1 MNFGEWTFTVDGY
14 TICLDLIFS
23 TLMKN
28 ATYFYLFLLLFW
40 SCSAFTQNMEEGFK
54 ALETGDF
61 VEAERFFSD
70 ILQSYP
76 DNKTAQLCYARAI
89 GLNGKPAEAK
99 ARFSNLLNKFPGD
112 FELELN
118 YAESLLWNEE
128 YKEAK
133 SYYEKLLD
141 KDPNSFP
148 AVLGYANTL
157 SNLKEF
163 QLALAKINAAIQLLP
178 ENENA
183 KISRKYIRLGLANDL
198 IKKSQNEEA
207 WSLYQENLNDFPND
221 KDTLLNMF
229 TWCIINEDFERGF
242 NVTESISQFNTN
254 TAIINNSLLFHL
266 KGQEKKALNTISPN
280 YSESLLSDL
289 NNTADTKIIERY
301 VQALI
306 WNEKYDQ
313 ADLIIS
319 ELENLESSTWII
331 ALRAT
336 YNTYLSNFKN
346 SLDDYSKI
354 LTIDSTSFDG
364 NLGSANAFKALR
376 KFNNAYEQAEKA
388 ARIYEGQKDVIGFIQ
403 NLDNQFKPNIEAQYA
418 YNFDNGDNEANVFS
432 ANTKIPFS
440 SKWNIVASYASR
452 KTNNTVTNIEAETS
466 NFNAGL
472 NLELTPAI
480 SLQTIL
486 GVVNGESENNTFTQ
500 LNANL
505 KATVRP
511 FKMQV
516 IDLGFLRNVQD
527 FNTDLIANEI
537 ITNNYFINYNIAT
550 NKRFGA
556 FLQYFYTSQSDN
568 NTRNLFFGSLFYNI
582 LKKPSLKVGINYQTI
597 SFKEQ
602 RPTIYFSPSKFNAY
616 EVFFNLIKPLDI
628 SKSNEWFYEL
638 SAATGLQKIA
648 SNDTQGTY
656 RFQGNLGYKFS
667 ERFNL
672 KVFGTHSNIASTT
685 AAGFTFT
692 ELGVKAHWDLT
703 KRPLFKTKKAENQ

>member
-1 MNFGEWTFTVDGY
+1 
-14 TICLDLIFS
+14 
-23 TLMKN
+23 MKK
-28 ATYFYLFLLLFW
+28 ATYLNLLLLLLW
-40 SCSAFTQNMEEGFK
+40 SFIGFTQNMDEGFK

-61 VEAERFFSD
+61 VKAERFFND

-89 GLNGKPAEAK
+89 GLNGKPREAK
-99 ARFSNLLNKFPGD
+99 SRFKSLLEKYPGD

-118 YAESLLWNEE
+118 YAESLLWNQEFI
-128 YKEAK
+128 EAK
-133 SYYEKLLD
+133 SYYEGLLE
-141 KDPNSFP
+141 KKPKSFP

-163 QLALAKINAAIQLLP
+163 TLALDKINTALQLLP

-183 KISRKYIRLGLANDL
+183 KISRKFIRLGLANEL
-198 IKKSQNEEA
+198 IKKDQNEEA
-207 WSLYQENLNDFPND
+207 WSLYEDNLNDFPND

-229 TWCIINEDFERGF
+229 TWCIINEDYEKGFE
-242 NVTESISQFNTN
+242 VTESINQFDAN

-266 KGQEKKALNTISPN
+266 KGQEKRALNTISAI

-289 NNTADTKIIERY
+289 SNTTNTKIIERY

-313 ADLIIS
+313 ADSIIT
-319 ELENLESSTWII
+319 ELENSESSTWII

-346 SLDDYSKI
+346 SLEDYAKI
-354 LTIDSTSFDG
+354 INIDRVSFDG
-364 NLGSANAFKALR
+364 NLGSANALKALR
-376 KFNNAYEQAEKA
+376 QFNDAYQQAEETA
-388 ARIYEGQKDVIGFIQ
+388 SIYEGQKDVLGFIQ
-403 NLDNQFKPNIEAQYA
+403 NLDNQFKPFVETQYA

-432 ANTKIPFS
+432 VNTKIPFS
-440 SKWNIVASYASR
+440 TKWNIVASYSSR

-472 NLELTPAI
+472 NLELSPSI

-486 GVVNGESENNTFTQ
+486 GAVNGESDNNSFTQ
-500 LNANL
+500 LNADI
-505 KATVRP
+505 KATIRP
-511 FKMQV
+511 FKMQI

-556 FLQYFYTSQSDN
+556 FLQYFHTSQSDD

-582 LKKPSLKVGINYQTI
+582 LKKPSLKVGLNYQTI

-602 RPTIYFSPSKFNAY
+602 RPEIYFSPSKFNAY

-638 SAATGLQKIA
+638 SAATGLQKIE

-656 RFQGNLGYKFS
+656 RFQGNLGYKFN

-672 KVFGTHSNIASTT
+672 KLFGTHSNIASTT

-692 ELGVKAHWDLT
+692 EIGLKLHWDLT
-703 KRPLFKTKKAENQ
+703 KRPLFKIKKAENQ